1 MLILR
6 ENFIKLHN
14 DSIIALGSFDGLHLG
29 HLELIK
35 NTIKLASEN
44 NAKSMIYTFNKHP
57 LYTIDK
63 DNCPKMIINNQTKIN
78 LLKKLGIDIVNL
90 IDFDDSFMK
99 ISPEEFISKIIGAY
113 NVKGIVVGFNYRFG
127 YKNQGDTDF
136 LEKLSKKLGFQL
148 LVIEPVMYKNEIVSS
163 SRIRQLI
170 SCGEI
175 REANEMLMQPFMLE
189 GEIIKG
195 NEIGRKI
202 SFPTANLK
210 YDIDD
215 VLPGIGVY
223 LTEININ
230 NTKFAGITNVG
241 LNPTVGNSNLTVETH
256 IINFHDNLYGERIS
270 VYFIERMRN
279 EIKFSSLEEL
289 KKQLTHDK
297 EYAVDR
303 LTEILP

>member
-1 MLILR
+1 
-6 ENFIKLHN
+6 
-14 DSIIALGSFDGLHLG
+14 
-29 HLELIK
+29 
-35 NTIKLASEN
+35 
-44 NAKSMIYTFNKHP
+44 
-57 LYTIDK
+57 
-63 DNCPKMIINNQTKIN
+63 
-78 LLKKLGIDIVNL
+78 
-90 IDFDDSFMK
+90 MK

-170 SCGEI
+170 GCGEI

-202 SFPTANLK
+202 GFPTANLK

-215 VLPGIGVY
+215 VLPGRGVY
-223 LTEININ
+223 LTEINIG

-256 IINFHDNLYGERIS
+256 IIDFRDNLYGERIS
-270 VYFIERMRN
+270 IYFIERMRN